1 MGVQFLSRA
10 RPRAA
15 TIIAATALLAI
26 AHSTGTA
33 LGGFS
38 AQLSNSA
45 NSTASGTVAVAVTD
59 STGCTSTS
67 ASPGTAVG
75 CTGSL
80 LPATVPASSTS
91 TRSSTI
97 SKSGTLDASSAS
109 LQWLGCGPVRLDD
122 DGSVAGPLLPR
133 WTTSF
138 AVSGPLSGGAAL
150 GLDGSTGYA
159 ESTVGENGGSSTL
172 QTFSMGVWF
181 KSSVTG
187 AGNGRGSLLAF
198 ENAPVGS
205 AASASDRILS
215 MDAQGHL
222 VFSVK
227 TSSRLSVSTT
237 GTYLDSAWHLAVAT
251 AKPSTKTIT
260 VSVDGQQSSTS
271 NGSALTL
278 ASTNPGYFKIGLSAT
293 GTGVGVP
300 GYWPGQLSDA
310 FVIPAALTST
320 QVTALSSAANTA
332 SQAAF
337 ATAVNALSP
346 SHFWPLTDDGTS
358 TFSGTV
364 PNLSGSAPCGQVAAR
379 VSVTSSGVTTCLV
392 PTANCATTWGTI
404 TAGTTSIPAAT
415 GSASQTL
422 TVTVSRAASGF
433 DTTDMPGLHILAPAT
448 VQESRSNFST
458 TLNWL
463 QQNMVVQ

>member
-1 MGVQFLSRA
+1 VGIQFLSQARA
-10 RPRAA
+10 RAA
-15 TIIAATALLAI
+15 SIIAATALLAVVQT
-26 AHSTGTA
+26 TGTA

-38 AQLSNSA
+38 AQLSNTA

-59 STGCTSTS
+59 STGCASTSTT
-67 ASPGTAVG
+67 PGTAVA

-80 LPATVPASSTS
+80 LPATVPSTS
-91 TRSSTI
+91 TTTRSSTI
-97 SKSGTLDASSAS
+97 SKSGLLDASSAS
-109 LQWLGCGPVRLDD
+109 LQWLSCGPIQLSDS
-122 DGSVAGPLLPR
+122 GSVASPLLPR
-133 WTTSF
+133 WGTSF
-138 AVSGPLSGGAAL
+138 AVTGPLSGGSAL

-159 ESTVGENGGSSTL
+159 ESTAGENGGATTL

-181 KSSVTG
+181 KSSQSG

-227 TSSRLSVSTT
+227 TSSRLSVTTST
-237 GTYLDSAWHLAVAT
+237 TYLDSAWHLAVAT

-260 VSVDGQQSSTS
+260 VSVDGQQSSFTS
-271 NGSALTL
+271 GSAVAL
-278 ASTNPGYFKIGLSAT
+278 ASTNPGYFKVGLSAT

-310 FVIPAALTST
+310 FVIPAALTAA

-332 SQAAF
+332 SQTAF
-337 ATAVNALSP
+337 AAAVTALSP
-346 SHFWPLTDDGTS
+346 SHFWPLTDDGRG
-358 TFSGTV
+358 TFTGTV
-364 PNLSGSAPCGQVAAR
+364 PNLSGSAPCAQVSAR
-379 VSVTSSGVTTCLV
+379 AYVISGGVTTCLV
-392 PTANCATTWGTI
+392 PTTSCTTTWGTI
-404 TAGTTSIPAAT
+404 TAHTTSIPPAT
-415 GSASQTL
+415 SQVSQTV

-433 DTTDMPGLHILAPAT
+433 DTTNMPGLHILAPVT
-448 VQESRSNFST
+448 VLESRANFST
-458 TLNWL
+458 TLNWSG
-463 QQNMVVQ
+463 QAMVVQ